1 MQTDGRCA
9 HRRNDD
15 HKPAERDG
23 MVEGFATW
31 ILQKYCKTFLD
42 LTVQMKSLVTKRDKR
57 QSENTELPQSRAT
70 CMSHFVK
77 KAQVT

>member
-1 MQTDGRCA
+1 MQADGGST

-15 HKPAERDG
+15 HKPTTRDG

-42 LTVQMKSLVTKRDKR
+42 MTVEMKSLVTKRDKR
-57 QSENTELPQSRAT
+57 QSE
-70 CMSHFVK
+70 K
-77 KAQVT
+77 Y